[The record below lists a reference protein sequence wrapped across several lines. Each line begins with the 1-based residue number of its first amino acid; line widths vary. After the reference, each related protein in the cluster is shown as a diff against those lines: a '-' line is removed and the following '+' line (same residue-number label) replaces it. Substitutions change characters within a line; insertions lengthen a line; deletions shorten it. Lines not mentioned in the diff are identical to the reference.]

1 MCSFEGQ
8 IWAIGGTNGWKC
20 LTDTEVYDAETDT
33 WSPGPPLNIPRRGPG
48 VAVYDGMFCITAEAS
63 CVAQLVRRLSKR
75 QEVLGSNP
83 VRPHNFVSP
92 SADSRRAVGSYL

>member
-48 VAVYDGMFCITAEAS
+48 VAMYDGMSYITRENLFLP
-63 CVAQLVRRLSKR
+63 VVLV
-75 QEVLGSNP
+75 
-83 VRPHNFVSP
+83 
-92 SADSRRAVGSYL
+92 